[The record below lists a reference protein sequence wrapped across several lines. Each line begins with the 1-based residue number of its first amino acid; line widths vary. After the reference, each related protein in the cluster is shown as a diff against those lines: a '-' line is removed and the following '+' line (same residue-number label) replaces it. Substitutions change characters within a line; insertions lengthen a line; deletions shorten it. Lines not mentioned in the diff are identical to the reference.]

1 VAIFRRALLGGNA
14 IVVAMLQLF
23 APAKINL
30 FLAITGRRADGF
42 HDLISLAAPLEWGDT
57 LSLAPSPGALAD
69 TLACDFPGVPVD
81 ATNLVLKAAVSFRQR
96 AGAGVP
102 FVHFTL
108 VKDVP
113 AGAGL
118 GGGSSD
124 AATALRGLNQLAAHP
139 LSPADLRAC
148 AAEVGSDVALFLDNA
163 PVVMRGRGEQVAAL
177 PPASQAALRGR
188 ELLVFK
194 PPFGVATAWA
204 YGRLR
209 ERGTEWYLP
218 AAAAEQK
225 LSTWLAAP
233 SWETLPLENNL
244 EHPVFEKYAA
254 LPVLLQELRERFHVR
269 CRMSGSGSACFALLN
284 PASPAGEIIQTIR
297 AAWGPEAV
305 IRRTCLASA

>member
-1 VAIFRRALLGGNA
+1 
-14 IVVAMLQLF
+14 MLSLF

-42 HDLISLAAPLEWGDT
+42 HELISLVAPLAWGDT
-57 LSLAPSPGALAD
+57 LSIESRPGAKAD
-69 TLACDFPGVPVD
+69 TLSCDFPGVPVD
-81 ATNLVLKAAVSFRQR
+81 ASNLVLKAAVAFRQR
-96 AGAGVP
+96 AGTFTP

-124 AATALRGLNQLAAHP
+124 AAAALRGLNQLATHP
-139 LSPADLRAC
+139 LNAQGLRAC
-148 AAEVGSDVALFLDNA
+148 AAEVGSDVPLFLDQA
-163 PVVMRGRGEQVAAL
+163 PVIMRGRGEQIETLPAAAQ
-177 PPASQAALRGR
+177 ASLRGR

-204 YGRLR
+204 YGRMR

-218 AAAAEQK
+218 AANADKKVSA
-225 LSTWLAAP
+225 WLAAP
-233 SWETLPLENNL
+233 DWDSLPLENNL
-244 EHPVFEKYAA
+244 EYPVFEKYAA
-254 LPVLLQELRERFHVR
+254 LPVLLDELRQRFQLR
-269 CRMSGSGSACFALLN
+269 CLMSGSGSACFALLN
-284 PASPAGEIIQTIR
+284 HDSRPGDIIQTIR

-305 IRRTCLASA
+305 IRHTRLAGA